1 MSLDISMIKGNIAE
15 VDCECIVNSAK
26 PTLKEGAGVCG
37 AIFSKA
43 GRWKLSRACA
53 KLKGCQVGES
63 KITKGFK
70 LKAKWIIHTV
80 APWNTGLS
88 TDESELAKCY
98 TSSLLLAKQYNIR
111 EICFP
116 LIGAGVRHFSDEEAY
131 RILYDSVNAWHKM
144 NSNYKIKVIVCLD
157 DKTYEKLSLTGLLEV

>member
-1 MSLDISMIKGNIAE
+1 MVKGNIAE
-15 VDCECIVNSAK
+15 VDCACIVNSAK

-43 GRWKLSRACA
+43 GRWRLSRACA
-53 KLKGCQVGES
+53 KLKGCKVGEA

-80 APWNTGLS
+80 APENTGLP
-88 TDESELAKCY
+88 TDELELTKCY
-98 TSSLLLAKQYNIR
+98 IAALRLAQQYNIR

-116 LIGAGVRHFSDEEAY
+116 LRC
-131 RILYDSVNAWHKM
+131 W
-144 NSNYKIKVIVCLD
+144 C
-157 DKTYEKLSLTGLLEV
+157 KTFL